1 MYSAI
6 AHNPITIIPL
16 FLVQLGHFQSVVS
29 HFMPSIHI
37 YYARILSIS
46 PTKLVKVTSPRDV
59 STKLLGDHNLTPYN
73 HSKNKSMW
81 CDVKCHK
88 RFKCVFLIINW
99 FWSGMTH
106 LMVQQMIL
114 ELRLWVWVTRV
125 SLWGKDCWED
135 HNLTPYN
142 HSKNRP
148 TWCDVECHKRFK
160 YVFLII
166 NWFWGKMSQLTVR
179 QKQFLS
185 W

>member
-29 HFMPSIHI
+29 HFMPSIPI

-46 PTKLVKVTSPRDV
+46 PTKLVKVTSPRDL

-88 RFKCVFLIINW
+88 RFKCVFLITNW

-106 LMVQQMIL
+106 LTVRQMISK
-114 ELRLWVWVTRV
+114 LRSWVWVIRV
-125 SLWGKDCWED
+125 SLWGKDC
-135 HNLTPYN
+135 
-142 HSKNRP
+142 
-148 TWCDVECHKRFK
+148 
-160 YVFLII
+160 
-166 NWFWGKMSQLTVR
+166 
-179 QKQFLS
+179 
-185 W
+185 